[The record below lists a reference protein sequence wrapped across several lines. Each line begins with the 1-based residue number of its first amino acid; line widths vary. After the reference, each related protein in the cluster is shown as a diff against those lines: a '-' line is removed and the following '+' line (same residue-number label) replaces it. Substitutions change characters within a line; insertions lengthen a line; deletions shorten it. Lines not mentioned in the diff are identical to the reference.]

1 MEVLG
6 DRWSLVVLRDIVF
19 GGWTHYRE
27 LLNNSMEGIASNI
40 LVNRLA
46 KLVEAGLITR
56 HPDPAHKQKVD
67 YRLTEAAIQLVP
79 VLVEIGRW
87 GARWMPTTRELRM
100 RAELLADGG
109 PKMTEELMD
118 ELRTRQLNGASGATD
133 SVLARLDAAYAE
145 AIGGPMHAQC

>member
-46 KLVEAGLITR
+46 KLVEAGPITR

>member
-1 MEVLG
+1 
-6 DRWSLVVLRDIVF
+6 
-19 GGWTHYRE
+19 
-27 LLNNSMEGIASNI
+27 
-40 LVNRLA
+40 
-46 KLVEAGLITR
+46 
-56 HPDPAHKQKVD
+56 
-67 YRLTEAAIQLVP
+67 
-79 VLVEIGRW
+79 
-87 GARWMPTTRELRM
+87 M